1 LLADAHQKAHAGCV
15 KQWVR
20 QPAADWGSFVQ
31 HAYASAKRKRHIDN
45 HAAYHETC
53 NMPGRAFSTCVLD
66 RDNGPGNRPFPGYG
80 GTHRCITAAAA
91 TAAATATASATAP
104 ATAAATATRPL
115 VRALF
120 GYCADCTNRHHYLAS
135 FAQVGQWPLFLTAGA
150 CPNVE
155 GEGAKCFLFSGS

>member
-1 LLADAHQKAHAGCV
+1 LLADARQKAHAGCV
-15 KQWVR
+15 KQWVW
-20 QPAADWGSFVQ
+20 QPAADWGSFVR
-31 HAYASAKRKRHIDN
+31 HAYASAKRKRDIDS
-45 HAAYHETC
+45 HAAC
-53 NMPGRAFSTCVLD
+53 RAFSACVLD

-91 TAAATATASATAP
+91 TAAATATASATAT

-150 CPNVE
+150 CPNVA